1 MQYRNFIKQVQL
13 NSGFS
18 DSEAEQATE
27 VFMETLASRLTEGE
41 LKDLRAQLPPEIAAK
56 AASPA
61 GGGLDK
67 LRGDEFLEKIAMRQN
82 IDTAHAK
89 KQMRSGM
96 RSSRQ
101 YRKAR
106 STMFAASCRM
116 ICRKS
121 FIKSGGHDGHEIWAQ
136 SPKRG

>member
-89 KQMRSGM
+89 KQMHAVWDALKQAVSEGEIDHVRS
-96 RSSRQ
+96 Q
-101 YRKAR
+101 LPDDLQEEL
-106 STMFAASCRM
+106 
-116 ICRKS
+116 
-121 FIKSGGHDGHEIWAQ
+121 H
-136 SPKRG
+136 